1 MNFATTNWYVVQT
14 HPHSESRAALH
25 LSRQGFEV
33 YLPKYLKRRRH
44 ARKSADVAVPLF
56 PRYLFV
62 AIDQMTQRWRS
73 INSTIGV
80 TRLVCTGSAPAELP
94 PEFIAGL
101 RQRED
106 GQGFVQQL
114 QCVLSPGDKIRV
126 VEGAFSDFLGLFEGM
141 TADQR
146 VAVLLDLLG
155 RKVRVIMDAEV
166 IEAA

>member
-1 MNFATTNWYVVQT
+1 MNFAATNWYVVQT
-14 HPHSESRAALH
+14 HPHSESRAELH

-44 ARKSADVAVPLF
+44 ARKSDAVAVPLF
-56 PRYLFV
+56 PGYLFV
-62 AIDQMTQRWRS
+62 AIDLMTQRWRS
-73 INSTIGV
+73 VSSTIGV
-80 TRLVCTGSAPAELP
+80 TRLVCRGDAPAELP
-94 PEFIAGL
+94 PDVIAGL

-114 QCVLSPGDKIRV
+114 QYVLSPGDQIRV
-126 VEGAFSDFLGLFEGM
+126 VDGAFSDFLGLFEGM
-141 TADQR
+141 TAGER

-155 RKVRVIMDAEV
+155 RKVRVVMDAEV